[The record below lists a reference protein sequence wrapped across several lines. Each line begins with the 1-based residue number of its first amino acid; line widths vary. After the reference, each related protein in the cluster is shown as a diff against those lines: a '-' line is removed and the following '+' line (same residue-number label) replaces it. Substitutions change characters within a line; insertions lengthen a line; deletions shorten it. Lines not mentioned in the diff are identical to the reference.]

1 MFKILFWLYLINAIL
16 LIDHE
21 IDSAYWQEWNL
32 FSLPGGIRFFLI
44 IHIPILFF
52 VLYGL
57 VLIREQHFIGLIFS
71 LLLAVSG
78 LFAFMIHTY
87 FIKRGHP
94 EFKTIISQ
102 LILISVSIVSVIQLF
117 ITIKLIQTTIG
128 GQRLK

>member
-32 FSLPGGIRFFLI
+32 FSLPGGIKFFLI
-44 IHIPILFF
+44 IHIPLLFF

-102 LILISVSIVSVIQLF
+102 LILVSVSIVSVMQLF
-117 ITIKLIQTTIG
+117 ITLKLMF
-128 GQRLK
+128 

>member
-102 LILISVSIVSVIQLF
+102 LILISVSIVSVIQLL
-117 ITIKLIQTTIG
+117 ITIKLMF
-128 GQRLK
+128 

>member
-32 FSLPGGIRFFLI
+32 FSLPGGINFFLI
-44 IHIPILFF
+44 IHIPLLFF

-87 FIKRGHP
+87 FIKKGHP

-102 LILISVSIVSVIQLF
+102 FILISVSIVSVTQLF
-117 ITIKLIQTTIG
+117 ITIILMF
-128 GQRLK
+128 

>member
-1 MFKILFWLYLINAIL
+1 MLKILFWTYLINAIL
-16 LIDHE
+16 IIDHE
-21 IDSAYWQEWNL
+21 IDSAYWQEWDL
-32 FSLPGGIRFFLI
+32 FGLPGGIRFFLI

-71 LLLAVSG
+71 LILAVSG

-87 FIKRGHP
+87 FIKKGHP

-102 LILISVSIVSVIQLF
+102 LILISVVIVSVIQLF
-117 ITIKLIQTTIG
+117 ITIKLMF
-128 GQRLK
+128 

>member
-32 FSLPGGIRFFLI
+32 FSLPGGIKFFLI
-44 IHIPILFF
+44 IHIPLLFF

-117 ITIKLIQTTIG
+117 ITIKLMF
-128 GQRLK
+128 

>member
-32 FSLPGGIRFFLI
+32 FSLPGGIKFFLI
-44 IHIPILFF
+44 IHIPLLFF

-57 VLIREQHFIGLIFS
+57 VLIREQYFIGLIFS

-102 LILISVSIVSVIQLF
+102 LILVSVSIVSVIQLF
-117 ITIKLIQTTIG
+117 ITIKLMF
-128 GQRLK
+128 

>member
-117 ITIKLIQTTIG
+117 VTIKLMF
-128 GQRLK
+128 